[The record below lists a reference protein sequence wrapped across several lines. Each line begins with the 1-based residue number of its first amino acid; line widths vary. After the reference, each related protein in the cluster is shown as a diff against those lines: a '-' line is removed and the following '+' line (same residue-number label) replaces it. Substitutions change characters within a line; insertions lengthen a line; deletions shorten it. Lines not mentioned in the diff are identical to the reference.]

1 MQKGKRAL
9 LKKIM
14 HFLICLIF
22 FIIMVYPV
30 HSAMS
35 TKEAFPPEVIVDT
48 GWNAIANGIRYE
60 DVVLSE
66 TKFDSLGKG
75 DSLILTTTFPEEN
88 IVSNPLM
95 RIWSVHSIID
105 VYLDDIL
112 VYSYGREHYEQN
124 RLVGY
129 GAHFIQLPEDYAG
142 MEIRIQ
148 YIGTENNSFD
158 KVPTIRIDNASYRMY
173 KQMKEAVS
181 VLGLALFLIV
191 FGVVGMIAAFVMGN
205 SYFMRTMAIS
215 VFSYLV
221 GVWSLCSGNL
231 ISFVMS
237 DISKKTYMEYC
248 ALFFLVIPFLFYFYE
263 RMENGEYPKVVK
275 LYYKVLLAAQTIFTI
290 VSYILQMTGI
300 LSFPTLLPFVYV
312 FMGLTV
318 VYLILLLGSDY
329 KRTGKINVS
338 VSGSFV
344 VATVLIAIEIFNYA
358 MFKNTYNFEANEY
371 NTGILIGA
379 VLMVFS
385 LFRDFS
391 HRISDALAKE
401 AQQKMLLKMAYAD
414 ELTGLANRRKC
425 DDELE
430 ELIEKNKKFAV
441 ISLDLNSLKQ
451 MNDTYGHEI
460 GDVAIKAFADILH
473 DVFSDEGCT
482 VGRMGGDE
490 FMVIIP
496 NLKKE
501 IIEKRLAEMRSRML
515 RYNKKGG
522 VVQLN
527 TAYGYAFSH
536 ECNLQEDIH
545 AVYNLAD
552 ERMYICKR
560 DMKKENC
567 R

>member
-1 MQKGKRAL
+1 MQRGKRAL
-9 LKKIM
+9 LKKII
-14 HFLICLIF
+14 HFLVCLIF
-22 FIIMVYPV
+22 FVILVYPV
-30 HSAMS
+30 YSAMN
-35 TKEAFPPEVIVDT
+35 TKEDFPPKVVVDT
-48 GWNAIANGIRYE
+48 GWDVIADGMRYE

-75 DSLILTTTFPEEN
+75 DLLVLTTTFPSEN
-88 IVSNPLM
+88 IISNPVM
-95 RIWSVHSIID
+95 RVWSVHSIID
-105 VYLDDIL
+105 VYLDDVL
-112 VYSYGREHYEQN
+112 VYSHGREHYEQN

-129 GAHFIQLPEDYAG
+129 GVHFIRLPEDYAG
-142 MEIRIQ
+142 MKVRIE

-158 KVPTIRIDNASYRMY
+158 KVSTIQIDNASYRMY
-173 KQMKEAVS
+173 KQMKEAVN
-181 VLGLALFLIV
+181 VLGLAFFLIV
-191 FGVVGMIAAFVMGN
+191 FGIVGMIVAFVMGT

-237 DISKKTYMEYC
+237 DISKKTYIEYC
-248 ALFFLVIPFLFYFYE
+248 SLFFLVLPFLFYFYE
-263 RMENGEYPKVVK
+263 RMENGEYPKAVK
-275 LYYKVLLAAQTIFTI
+275 MYYKILLVGQTIFTI
-290 VSYILQMTGI
+290 SSYILQTIGI
-300 LSFPTLLPFVYV
+300 MSFPTLLPFVYG

-318 VYLILLLGSDY
+318 VYLILLFGSDY

-338 VSGSFV
+338 VSASFI
-344 VATVLIAIEIFNYA
+344 VASAIIAIEIFNYA
-358 MFKNTYNFEANEY
+358 MLKNTYNFEANEY

-391 HRISDALAKE
+391 NRISEALAKE

-414 ELTGLANRRKC
+414 GLTGLANRRKC

-430 ELIEKNKKFAV
+430 ELVEKRKSFAV

-451 MNDTYGHEI
+451 MNDTYGHET
-460 GDVAIKAFADILH
+460 GDAAIKAFADILH
-473 DVFSDEGCT
+473 NVFSDEGCV

-496 NLKKE
+496 DLKKE
-501 IIEKRLAEMRSRML
+501 VIEKRLSEMRSRML

-536 ECNLQEDIH
+536 ECNVQEDVH

-560 DMKKENC
+560 DMKKESH